1 MTKEVGALILAA
13 GFSKRFGG
21 IKLDAKLN
29 NGATVFSQTL
39 SRISAAIPN
48 YKVVTRPGLID
59 VLSPTEPNLNAFEF
73 SEQGIG
79 ASLAFGISLVNNWHA
94 CLVCL
99 ADMPFIEIETYR
111 ALASQLNQNN
121 IVIPFHQKQAG
132 NPVGFGR
139 YFYSDLRSLSGDT
152 GGRPVVKNNQN
163 TVITFDVED
172 AAVLYDIDTPT
183 DLDRYQSLLE

>member
-1 MTKEVGALILAA
+1 MTEEVGALILAA

-99 ADMPFIEIETYR
+99 ADMPFIKIETYR
-111 ALASQLNQNN
+111 SLASQLNQDN

-139 YFYSDLRSLSGDT
+139 YFYSDLRSLSGDA
-152 GGRPVVKNNQN
+152 GGRPVVKKNQN
-163 TVITFDVED
+163 AVVPFDAED
-172 AAVLYDIDTPT
+172 AAVLYDIDTPA
-183 DLDRYQSLLE
+183 DLDKYQSLLE

>member
-13 GFSKRFGG
+13 GFSNRFGG

-29 NGATVFSQTL
+29 NGSTVFSQTL

-48 YKVVTRPGLID
+48 YKVVTRPDLID

-73 SEQGIG
+73 AEQGIG
-79 ASLAFGISLVNNWHA
+79 ASLAFGIGLVNNWHA

-111 ALASQLNQNN
+111 SLASQLNQDN

-139 YFYSDLRSLSGDT
+139 HFYSDLRNLSGDA
-152 GGRPVVKNNQN
+152 GGRPVVKENQN
-163 TVITFDVED
+163 AVVAFDAED
-172 AAVLYDIDTPT
+172 AAVLYDIDTPA
-183 DLDRYQSLLE
+183 DLDKYQSLLE